1 MAKGDIISR
10 LRLESGEFDSK
21 IKRAGQELLAYA
33 EHCKKMSQ
41 SMGYANQDAK
51 DFAKALGSMQTVS
64 QTARGKINELSEA
77 FVNAKVMYKN
87 MTDEEKKGEFGRNLA
102 ASLDQLK
109 VRLNDAKKD
118 LADVTK
124 ELNGGGGKFGEFG
137 NVLDTLGSKLG
148 VTGNLTE
155 MLTSKTALLT
165 GAVGAGIAV
174 VTKSAEAWA
183 SYNAE
188 LAKQDQVTQ
197 VTTGLKGED
206 ADRMTDKMR
215 ALSDTYKV
223 DFREAVNAAN
233 TLMTQF
239 GKTGDEATQLIKDG
253 MRGMIQGDGPKL
265 LSMIQQYAPAFRDAG
280 VSASQLVAVIQ
291 NSEGGIFTDQNMNAI
306 VMGIKNI
313 RLMTDATS
321 QSLAKMGIDG
331 KKMSEQLNNGTLTV
345 FDALKQVAAQL
356 QTVDSNSKTAGEV
369 MQQVFGRQGV
379 TAGTNLAK
387 AIETLNTDLEQT
399 KVQTGEVGDSL
410 ADLQEANEKLNT
422 AIRDCFE
429 YDGWDNMARSIKSNL
444 VTALASVL
452 EKLAGIKR
460 ELGDLFGGK
469 TLAGQLGDKFQ
480 YSDVK
485 KTQQWINNG
494 KTDDERRQRY
504 DKAIAQLQAKLN
516 KIGQEYSVKNA
527 DGSVLYKIDDAATQA
542 KKRAALEKRMSML
555 YATSYTPEPEK
566 TDPVKPIRPTK
577 TTKTTGSN
585 NTPKELTETQQ
596 LQKRITELTKE
607 YQDLS
612 DAEKKATAE
621 SLNDIKQRKTA
632 IQGEIKANQQRI
644 DEIKRYADEA
654 QGKISILKPGSIAA
668 LNKELQDYQKAQQLA
683 TNRKEWDALQLK
695 IDETK
700 GKIALITGELPKG
713 QQATFTVS
721 VDSSNAEELKKTL
734 EEMGDKDIKIT
745 TSYDD
750 TELQDMPGDQERT
763 VTFTADD
770 SDVLAKVADIKGIT
784 IDPKTL
790 EFRANDAEAMKA
802 VEGMKNVTIDQKTL
816 TVIPQT
822 LEAAK
827 ELLKLNTFKL
837 VDKQVAVTVN
847 DEKAMKDLQTVAKV
861 TIPTKEVKV
870 NEVKGETYKA
880 PNPKPI
886 EQKVNQVQGD
896 TVKPVNI
903 PDQNV
908 TVNYKTGSVD
918 LEDIPDEKDVKVNT
932 EFAGDL
938 QDGKDEERTIKF
950 TADDTEVKKT
960 VDDIEKKD
968 IPAKNI
974 RLEVTT
980 DNAEAFKKINDE
992 LAAKGLTSQVK
1003 LEPKV
1008 EPKVDLKG
1016 LNEQAINAKI
1026 AEIKKNLSGLTIG
1039 SKEWIDLKGLEAD
1052 ALAFS
1057 NMLQT
1062 AIKNGMDVT
1071 SLNPEDFWKKIF
1083 GGTDIATTELQS
1095 MLDQINA
1102 YLQEKGL
1109 DPIKLNFTTGEIQ
1122 GKTKEESNKFADEF
1136 SKFAGEFVGG
1146 LSSVSSGLS
1155 KLGVELPEGVGKVLN
1170 VLQGVTEVINGVN
1183 AIIQSTQVGAIV
1195 ANTAAV
1201 TANTAALGGS
1211 TVAGAAGGAAG
1222 LAGLAGGLGTAG
1234 LVVGGAALLGSIFG
1248 LFHNGGIVRAAN
1260 GYTVPGNYGYDAVPA
1275 MLTSGE
1281 LVLNRAQQGV
1291 LADAL
1296 QSGGGNGNL
1305 RLETYVSGR
1314 DLRIVLNNESQGR
1327 LKGKYVT
1334 SNNVR

>member
-87 MTDEEKKGEFGRNLA
+87 MTEEEKKGEFGRNLA

-109 VRLNDAKKD
+109 TRLNDAKKD

-124 ELNGGGGKFGEFG
+124 EMNGGGGKFGEFG
-137 NVLDTLGSKLG
+137 NVIDTLGSKLG

-155 MLTSKTALLT
+155 LLTSKTALLT

-265 LSMIQQYAPAFRDAG
+265 LQMIQQYAPAFRDAG
-280 VSASQLVAVIQ
+280 ISASQLVAVIQ

-387 AIETLNTDLEQT
+387 AIETLNTDLEKT

-429 YDGWDNMARSIKSNL
+429 YDGWEQMANGIKSKL
-444 VTALASVL
+444 ITALAAVID
-452 EKLAGIKR
+452 KIADIKR
-460 ELGDLFGGK
+460 ELGGGWDTPK
-469 TLAGQLGDKFQ
+469 SSTIGDRKNGGGTL
-480 YSDVK
+480 
-485 KTQQWINNG
+485 
-494 KTDDERRQRY
+494 
-504 DKAIAQLQAKLN
+504 
-516 KIGQEYSVKNA
+516 
-527 DGSVLYKIDDAATQA
+527 IDDAIKMLGGGNTQRQQRTFTNQLNEYNRYIGNLRKQQKSLIDEA
-542 KKRAALEKRMSML
+542 NSDISGTTYQMNERTIRNIGNMITAAEKNRDEYMRRANDLFNNGLGKTFNGREWVGDGVPKK
-555 YATSYTPEPEK
+555 PQK
-566 TDPVKPIRPTK
+566 TDPIKPIEPTKPTK
-577 TTKTTGSN
+577 TT
-585 NTPKELTETQQ
+585 PKQEDTNYAADSIMAQEKLVAKLTDQYKRAGAAVKDGIKKQ
-596 LQKRITELTKE
+596 L
-607 YQDLS
+607 
-612 DAEKKATAE
+612 
-621 SLNDIKQRKTA
+621 
-632 IQGEIKANQQRI
+632 
-644 DEIKRYADEA
+644 DEA
-654 QGKISILKPGSIAA
+654 KKTLDEMTGKDKKVELPKGSMAA

-683 TNRKEWDALQLK
+683 TSGREWREYQAK
-695 IDETK
+695 IDDVTRR
-700 GKIALITGELPKG
+700 IAIMKGELPKD
-713 QQATFTVS
+713 QQATISVVVDADKVDDLRESLNQIDDKTMKVTV
-721 VDSSNAEELKKTL
+721 DYADNL
-734 EEMGDKDIKIT
+734 EDVSDE
-745 TSYDD
+745 
-750 TELQDMPGDQERT
+750 QRT

-790 EFRANDAEAMKA
+790 VFTANDTEALQAASKLQ
-802 VEGMKNVTIDQKTL
+802 GVTIDQKTM

-822 LEAAK
+822 QEAAK
-827 ELLKLNTFKL
+827 ALAKLNGFAL
-837 VDKQVAVTVN
+837 ADKQVAVTVN
-847 DEKAMKDLQTVAKV
+847 DDKAMKDLQAVAKV

-870 NEVKGETYKA
+870 KVEQPKPADVKVKMPDVKPVEVKVNEVTGEKYQA
-880 PNPKPI
+880 PTLQPI
-886 EQKVNQVQGD
+886 EQKVEFD
-896 TVKPVNI
+896 
-903 PDQNV
+903 
-908 TVNYKTGSVD
+908 VD
-918 LEDIPDEKDVKVNT
+918 DSNLEDVNDEDRKIT
-932 EFAGDL
+932 
-938 QDGKDEERTIKF
+938 F
-950 TADDTEVKKT
+950 TADDNNVKQAI
-960 VDDIEKKD
+960 DDIEKKD
-968 IPAKNI
+968 IPAKKVK
-974 RLEVTT
+974 LEVTT
-980 DNAEAFKKINDE
+980 DSQEAFKKINDE
-992 LAAKGLTSQVK
+992 LAAKGLTGQLK
-1003 LEPKV
+1003 LEPMV
-1008 EPKVDLKG
+1008 TPKVDLKG

-1071 SLNPEDFWKKIF
+1071 SLNPENFWKNVF
-1083 GGTDIATTELQS
+1083 GDHEQAKAVLQD
-1095 MLDQINA
+1095 MLDKINA
-1102 YLQEKGL
+1102 YAQEKGI

-1122 GKTKEESNKFADEF
+1122 GKTKEENNKFADEF

-1234 LVVGGAALLGSIFG
+1234 LVVGGAAILGSIFG
-1248 LFHNGGIVRAAN
+1248 LFHNGGIVRAAS
-1260 GYTVPGNYGYDAVPA
+1260 GYTVPGNYGFDAVPA
-1275 MLTSGE
+1275 LLTSGE

-1296 QSGGGNGNL
+1296 GSNGGMNGNL

-1327 LKGKYVT
+1327 LKGKYVP
-1334 SNNVR
+1334 SNKR

>member
-109 VRLNDAKKD
+109 TRLNDAKKD

-124 ELNGGGGKFGEFG
+124 ELNGSKFGEFG

-183 SYNAE
+183 SYNTE

-197 VTTGLKGED
+197 VTTGLKGDD

-280 VSASQLVAVIQ
+280 ISASQLVAVIQ
-291 NSEGGIFTDQNMNAI
+291 NSEGGLFTDQNMNAI

-369 MQQVFGRQGV
+369 MQQVFGRQGM

-387 AIETLNTDLEQT
+387 AIETLNTDLEKT

-410 ADLQEANEKLNT
+410 ADLQDANEKLNT

-429 YDGWDNMARSIKSNL
+429 YDGWEQMANGIKSKL
-444 VTALASVL
+444 ITALAAVID
-452 EKLAGIKR
+452 KIADIKR
-460 ELGDLFGGK
+460 ELGGGWDTPK
-469 TLAGQLGDKFQ
+469 SSTIGDRKNGGGTL
-480 YSDVK
+480 
-485 KTQQWINNG
+485 
-494 KTDDERRQRY
+494 
-504 DKAIAQLQAKLN
+504 
-516 KIGQEYSVKNA
+516 
-527 DGSVLYKIDDAATQA
+527 IDDAIKMLGGGNTQRQQRTFTDQLNEYNRYIGNLRKQQNSLIDEA
-542 KKRAALEKRMSML
+542 NSDISGTTYQMNERTIRNIGNMITAAEKNRDEYMRRANDLFNNGLGKTFNGREWVGDGVPKK
-555 YATSYTPEPEK
+555 PQK
-566 TDPVKPIRPTK
+566 TNPVKPIEPTK
-577 TTKTTGSN
+577 TTTT
-585 NTPKELTETQQ
+585 TPKPDDTNYAADSIMAQEKLVAKLTDQYKRAGAAVKDGIKKQ
-596 LQKRITELTKE
+596 L
-607 YQDLS
+607 
-612 DAEKKATAE
+612 
-621 SLNDIKQRKTA
+621 
-632 IQGEIKANQQRI
+632 
-644 DEIKRYADEA
+644 DEA
-654 QGKISILKPGSIAA
+654 KKKLDEMQGKGVKVELPKGSMAA

-683 TNRKEWDALQLK
+683 TSGREWREYQAK
-695 IDETK
+695 IDDVTRR
-700 GKIALITGELPKG
+700 IAIMKGELPKG
-713 QQATFTVS
+713 QQATITVS

-734 EEMGDKDIKIT
+734 EEMGDKDIKVT

-750 TELQDMPGDQERT
+750 TDLQDIPDDEQRT

-770 SDVLAKVADIKGIT
+770 SDVLSKVADIKGIT

-790 EFRANDAEAMKA
+790 TFKADDEAVIKA
-802 VEGMKNVTIDQKTL
+802 AAGINGVTIDQKTL
-816 TVIPQT
+816 TVIPHT
-822 LEAAK
+822 LDAVKA
-827 ELLKLNTFKL
+827 LAKLNGFTL
-837 VDKQVAVTVN
+837 ADKKVAVTVN
-847 DEKAMKDLQTVAKV
+847 DDKAMKDLQAVAKV
-861 TIPTKEVKV
+861 TIPTKEVSVKVEQPKPAEVKV
-870 NEVKGETYKA
+870 NEVTGEKYQA
-880 PNPKPI
+880 PTLQPVN
-886 EQKVNQVQGD
+886 QKVNLVE
-896 TVKPVNI
+896 
-903 PDQNV
+903 
-908 TVNYKTGSVD
+908 GSNKVA
-918 LEDIPDEKDVKVNT
+918 DIPDEKTITVNYEQDDLADTINDQEPIKRQVK
-932 EFAGDL
+932 
-938 QDGKDEERTIKF
+938 
-950 TADDTEVKKT
+950 
-960 VDDIEKKD
+960 
-968 IPAKNI
+968 
-974 RLEVTT
+974 LEVTT
-980 DNAEAFKKINDE
+980 DSQEAFKKINDE
-992 LAAKGLTSQVK
+992 LAAKGLTGQVK
-1003 LEPKV
+1003 LEPKIT
-1008 EPKVDLKG
+1008 PKVDLKG

-1071 SLNPEDFWKKIF
+1071 SLNPENFWKNVF
-1083 GGTDIATTELQS
+1083 GDHEQAKAVLQDI
-1095 MLDQINA
+1095 LDKINA
-1102 YLQEKGL
+1102 YAQEKGI

-1183 AIIQSTQVGAIV
+1183 AIIQSTQVGAIT

-1201 TANTAALGGS
+1201 TANTAALGG
-1211 TVAGAAGGAAG
+1211 AAASNAVGGIG
-1222 LAGLAGGLGTAG
+1222 LAGALGPIGLA
-1234 LVVGGAALLGSIFG
+1234 VGGAAILGSVFG
-1248 LFHNGGIVRAAN
+1248 LFHRGGIVRAAH
-1260 GYTVPGNYGYDAVPA
+1260 GYEVPGNFGYDAVPSL
-1275 MLTSGE
+1275 LTSGE

-1291 LADAL
+1291 IADAL
-1296 QSGGGNGNL
+1296 GSNRSDSEKASSKPYIEGETLFLGLQAYTRRSGMG
-1305 RLETYVSGR
+1305 E
-1314 DLRIVLNNESQGR
+1314 I
-1327 LKGKYVT
+1327 VT
-1334 SNNVR
+1334 SNG

>member
-1 MAKGDIISR
+1 MANIISR
-10 LRLESGEFDSK
+10 LKLESGEFDSK
-21 IKRAGQELLAYA
+21 IKRAGQELLEYS
-33 EHCKKMSQ
+33 EHCRKMGLE
-41 SMGYANQDAK
+41 MGYANRDAK
-51 DFAKALGSMQTVS
+51 EFAKQLGSMGTVS

-77 FVNAKVMYKN
+77 FINAKVMYKN

-124 ELNGGGGKFGEFG
+124 ELNGSKFGEFG

-183 SYNAE
+183 NYNNE
-188 LAKQDQVTQ
+188 LAKQDQITQ
-197 VTTGLKGED
+197 VTTGLEGDD
-206 ADRMTDKMR
+206 ADRMTDTIR
-215 ALSDTYKV
+215 ALVDTYDI

-239 GKTGDEATQLIKDG
+239 GKNGDEALGLIKDG
-253 MRGMIQGDGPKL
+253 LRGMIRGDGPKL

-399 KVQTGEVGDSL
+399 KVQTGEVGDAM
-410 ADLQEANEKLNT
+410 ADLQDANERLNT
-422 AIRDCFE
+422 AIRDAFG
-429 YDGWDNMARSIKSNL
+429 YDGWDTMATGIKTKL
-444 VTALASVL
+444 VSALADVIDHLAIIEEGFGKLFGKGNKPEPKPDPYDNPNGNKYGSYQVTTDSDGNVIKATKWHHGKATDMTDYERTQQGVVVTGRL
-452 EKLAGIKR
+452 NRNKTGGGGGKVTTPKPEDTNYAADSIMAQEKLVAKLTDQYKRAGAAVKDGIKKQLD
-460 ELGDLFGGK
+460 EANETLKEMK
-469 TLAGQLGDKFQ
+469 TGPD
-480 YSDVK
+480 
-485 KTQQWINNG
+485 
-494 KTDDERRQRY
+494 
-504 DKAIAQLQAKLN
+504 LN
-516 KIGQEYSVKNA
+516 KLFPDRPVTSSNSKSFGEQLVSDIVA
-527 DGSVLYKIDDAATQA
+527 DLG
-542 KKRAALEKRMSML
+542 
-555 YATSYTPEPEK
+555 
-566 TDPVKPIRPTK
+566 
-577 TTKTTGSN
+577 N
-585 NTPKELTETQQ
+585 
-596 LQKRITELTKE
+596 
-607 YQDLS
+607 
-612 DAEKKATAE
+612 
-621 SLNDIKQRKTA
+621 A
-632 IQGEIKANQQRI
+632 IQDEDMENLRTLMEAKIKN
-644 DEIKRYADEA
+644 
-654 QGKISILKPGSIAA
+654 G
-668 LNKELQDYQKAQQLA
+668 
-683 TNRKEWDALQLK
+683 
-695 IDETK
+695 
-700 GKIALITGELPKG
+700 
-713 QQATFTVS
+713 
-721 VDSSNAEELKKTL
+721 L
-734 EEMGDKDIKIT
+734 EDINI
-745 TSYDD
+745 D
-750 TELQDMPGDQERT
+750 TEWIH
-763 VTFTADD
+763 
-770 SDVLAKVADIKGIT
+770 DVL
-784 IDPKTL
+784 
-790 EFRANDAEAMKA
+790 F
-802 VEGMKNVTIDQKTL
+802 
-816 TVIPQT
+816 
-822 LEAAK
+822 
-827 ELLKLNTFKL
+827 
-837 VDKQVAVTVN
+837 
-847 DEKAMKDLQTVAKV
+847 
-861 TIPTKEVKV
+861 
-870 NEVKGETYKA
+870 
-880 PNPKPI
+880 
-886 EQKVNQVQGD
+886 EQG
-896 TVKPVNI
+896 
-903 PDQNV
+903 
-908 TVNYKTGSVD
+908 G
-918 LEDIPDEKDVKVNT
+918 DIPDE
-932 EFAGDL
+932 FWLDL
-938 QDGKDEERTIKF
+938 QSQINEG
-950 TADDTEVKKT
+950 
-960 VDDIEKKD
+960 
-968 IPAKNI
+968 
-974 RLEVTT
+974 L
-980 DNAEAFKKINDE
+980 KKIGKKPIV
-992 LAAKGLTSQVK
+992 L
-1003 LEPKV
+1003 P
-1008 EPKVDLKG
+1008 LKSV
-1016 LNEQAINAKI
+1016 LNEQNLNAKI

-1071 SLNPEDFWKKIF
+1071 SLNPENFWKNVF
-1083 GGTDIATTELQS
+1083 GDHEQAKAVLQD
-1095 MLDQINA
+1095 MLDKINA
-1102 YLQEKGL
+1102 YAQEKGI
-1109 DPIKLNFTTGEIQ
+1109 DPIKVNFTTGEIQ

-1222 LAGLAGGLGTAG
+1222 LAGLGYAGLAIGGLA
-1234 LVVGGAALLGSIFG
+1234 LVGSLFD
-1248 LFHNGGIVRAAN
+1248 LFHNGGIVHAAT

>member
-1 MAKGDIISR
+1 MANIISR
-10 LRLESGEFDSK
+10 LKLESGEFDSK
-21 IKRAGQELLAYA
+21 IKRAGQELLAYS
-33 EHCKKMSQ
+33 EHCKKMGLQ
-41 SMGYANQDAK
+41 MGYANRDAK
-51 DFAKALGSMQTVS
+51 EFAKALGSMQTVS

-109 VRLNDAKKD
+109 TRLNDAKKD

-188 LAKQDQVTQ
+188 LAKQDQITQ
-197 VTTGLKGED
+197 VTTGLEGDD
-206 ADRMTDKMR
+206 ADRMTDTIR
-215 ALSDTYKV
+215 ALVDTYDI

-239 GKTGDEATQLIKDG
+239 GKNGDEALGLIKDG
-253 MRGMIQGDGPKL
+253 LRGMIRSDGPKL

-280 VSASQLVAVIQ
+280 VSASQLVAVIH
-291 NSEGGIFTDQNMNAI
+291 NTEGGIFTDQNMNAI

-331 KKMSEQLNNGTLTV
+331 KKMSEQLNNGTLTI
-345 FDALKQVAAQL
+345 FDALKQVSRQL

-410 ADLQEANEKLNT
+410 NDLQEANEKLNT

-504 DKAIAQLQAKLN
+504 NKAIAQLQAKLN

-527 DGSVLYKIDDAATQA
+527 DGSVSYKIDDAATQA

-555 YATSYTPEPEK
+555 YATSYKPESEK

-577 TTKTTGSN
+577 STTT
-585 NTPKELTETQQ
+585 TPKPEDTNYAADSIMAQEKLVAKLTDQYKRAGAAVKDGIKAQLDEANETLKEMKTGPDLNKLFPDRPVTSSNSKSFGEQ
-596 LQKRITELTKE
+596 LVSDMVA
-607 YQDLS
+607 DLG
-612 DAEKKATAE
+612 
-621 SLNDIKQRKTA
+621 NA
-632 IQGEIKANQQRI
+632 IQDEDMENLRTLMEAKIKN
-644 DEIKRYADEA
+644 
-654 QGKISILKPGSIAA
+654 G
-668 LNKELQDYQKAQQLA
+668 
-683 TNRKEWDALQLK
+683 
-695 IDETK
+695 
-700 GKIALITGELPKG
+700 
-713 QQATFTVS
+713 
-721 VDSSNAEELKKTL
+721 L
-734 EEMGDKDIKIT
+734 EDINI
-745 TSYDD
+745 D
-750 TELQDMPGDQERT
+750 TEWIH
-763 VTFTADD
+763 
-770 SDVLAKVADIKGIT
+770 DVL
-784 IDPKTL
+784 
-790 EFRANDAEAMKA
+790 F
-802 VEGMKNVTIDQKTL
+802 
-816 TVIPQT
+816 
-822 LEAAK
+822 
-827 ELLKLNTFKL
+827 
-837 VDKQVAVTVN
+837 
-847 DEKAMKDLQTVAKV
+847 
-861 TIPTKEVKV
+861 
-870 NEVKGETYKA
+870 
-880 PNPKPI
+880 
-886 EQKVNQVQGD
+886 EQGG
-896 TVKPVNI
+896 NI
-903 PDQNV
+903 PD
-908 TVNYKTGSVD
+908 
-918 LEDIPDEKDVKVNT
+918 
-932 EFAGDL
+932 EFWLDL
-938 QDGKDEERTIKF
+938 QSQINEG
-950 TADDTEVKKT
+950 
-960 VDDIEKKD
+960 
-968 IPAKNI
+968 
-974 RLEVTT
+974 L
-980 DNAEAFKKINDE
+980 KKIGE
-992 LAAKGLTSQVK
+992 KPIVL
-1003 LEPKV
+1003 P
-1008 EPKVDLKG
+1008 LKSV
-1016 LNEQAINAKI
+1016 LNEQNLNAKI

-1071 SLNPEDFWKKIF
+1071 SLNPEEFWKKIF

-1102 YLQEKGL
+1102 YLKEHGI
-1109 DPIKLNFTTGEIQ
+1109 DPIKVNVKTGEVADN
-1122 GKTKEESNKFADEF
+1122 GKGKGKANNDDQKSLTETLSHLGSAMN
-1136 SKFAGEFVGG
+1136 SITSG
-1146 LSSVSSGLS
+1146 LQQLGVDIPEGLS
-1155 KLGVELPEGVGKVLN
+1155 KVIGGIQAIAGILTGISALVTIITTI
-1170 VLQGVTEVINGVN
+1170 QGAKSVPVIGW
-1183 AIIQSTQVGAIV
+1183 
-1195 ANTAAV
+1195 
-1201 TANTAALGGS
+1201 
-1211 TVAGAAGGAAG
+1211 
-1222 LAGLAGGLGTAG
+1222 
-1234 LVVGGAALLGSIFG
+1234 LL
-1248 LFHNGGIVRAAN
+1248 HNGGVVHAAG
-1260 GYTVPGNYGYDAVPA
+1260 GYTVPGNYTSGDKVPA
-1275 MLTSGE
+1275 MLNSGE

-1296 QSGGGNGNL
+1296 QNGGGNGNL

>member
-1 MAKGDIISR
+1 MAESI
-10 LRLESGEFDSK
+10 LRLKVASEEYENK
-21 IKRAGQELLAYA
+21 LKRASEGLQKYIEGCRKAGGTL
-33 EHCKKMSQ
+33 EHLDD
-41 SMGYANQDAK
+41 GVL
-51 DFAKALGSMQTVS
+51 DFVKALGSMETKS
-64 QTARGKINELSEA
+64 TSARGKISELRKGFIDMKAEYLHMTEA
-77 FVNAKVMYKN
+77 EKN
-87 MTDEEKKGEFGRNLA
+87 GDIGKALS

-109 VRLNDAKKD
+109 TRFHDAKNE
-118 LADVTK
+118 LAEINK
-124 ELNGGGGKFGEFG
+124 ELSGGKFGEFG

-183 SYNAE
+183 NYNNE
-188 LAKQDQVTQ
+188 LAKQDQITQ
-197 VTTGLKGED
+197 VTTGLEGDD
-206 ADRMTDKMR
+206 ADRMTDTIR
-215 ALSDTYKV
+215 ALVDTYDI

-239 GKTGDEATQLIKDG
+239 GKNGDEALGLIKDG
-253 MRGMIQGDGPKL
+253 LRGMIRGDGPKL

-306 VMGIKNI
+306 VMGLKNI

-399 KVQTGEVGDSL
+399 KVQTGEVGDAM
-410 ADLQEANEKLNT
+410 ADLQDANERLNT
-422 AIRDCFE
+422 AIRDAFG
-429 YDGWDNMARSIKSNL
+429 YDGWDTMATGIKTKL
-444 VTALASVL
+444 VSALADVIDHLAIIEEGFGKLFGKGNKPEPKPDPYDNPNGNKYGSYQVTTDSDGNVIKATKWHHGKATDMTDYERTQQGVVVTGRL
-452 EKLAGIKR
+452 NRNKTGGGGGKVTTPKPEDTNYAADSIMAQEKLVAKLTDQYKRAGAAVKDGIKKQLD
-460 ELGDLFGGK
+460 EANETLKEMK
-469 TLAGQLGDKFQ
+469 TGPD
-480 YSDVK
+480 
-485 KTQQWINNG
+485 
-494 KTDDERRQRY
+494 
-504 DKAIAQLQAKLN
+504 LN
-516 KIGQEYSVKNA
+516 KLFPDRPVTSSNSKSFGEQLVSDIVA
-527 DGSVLYKIDDAATQA
+527 DLG
-542 KKRAALEKRMSML
+542 
-555 YATSYTPEPEK
+555 
-566 TDPVKPIRPTK
+566 
-577 TTKTTGSN
+577 N
-585 NTPKELTETQQ
+585 
-596 LQKRITELTKE
+596 
-607 YQDLS
+607 
-612 DAEKKATAE
+612 
-621 SLNDIKQRKTA
+621 A
-632 IQGEIKANQQRI
+632 IQDEDMENLRTLMEAKIKN
-644 DEIKRYADEA
+644 
-654 QGKISILKPGSIAA
+654 G
-668 LNKELQDYQKAQQLA
+668 
-683 TNRKEWDALQLK
+683 
-695 IDETK
+695 
-700 GKIALITGELPKG
+700 
-713 QQATFTVS
+713 
-721 VDSSNAEELKKTL
+721 L
-734 EEMGDKDIKIT
+734 EDINI
-745 TSYDD
+745 D
-750 TELQDMPGDQERT
+750 TEWIH
-763 VTFTADD
+763 
-770 SDVLAKVADIKGIT
+770 DVL
-784 IDPKTL
+784 
-790 EFRANDAEAMKA
+790 F
-802 VEGMKNVTIDQKTL
+802 
-816 TVIPQT
+816 
-822 LEAAK
+822 
-827 ELLKLNTFKL
+827 
-837 VDKQVAVTVN
+837 
-847 DEKAMKDLQTVAKV
+847 
-861 TIPTKEVKV
+861 
-870 NEVKGETYKA
+870 
-880 PNPKPI
+880 
-886 EQKVNQVQGD
+886 EQG
-896 TVKPVNI
+896 
-903 PDQNV
+903 
-908 TVNYKTGSVD
+908 G
-918 LEDIPDEKDVKVNT
+918 DIPDE
-932 EFAGDL
+932 FWLDL
-938 QDGKDEERTIKF
+938 QSQINEG
-950 TADDTEVKKT
+950 
-960 VDDIEKKD
+960 
-968 IPAKNI
+968 
-974 RLEVTT
+974 L
-980 DNAEAFKKINDE
+980 KKIGKKPIV
-992 LAAKGLTSQVK
+992 L
-1003 LEPKV
+1003 P
-1008 EPKVDLKG
+1008 LKSV
-1016 LNEQAINAKI
+1016 LNEQNLNAKI

-1071 SLNPEDFWKKIF
+1071 SLNPENFWKNVF
-1083 GGTDIATTELQS
+1083 GDHEQAKAVLQD
-1095 MLDQINA
+1095 MLDKINA
-1102 YLQEKGL
+1102 YAQEKGI
-1109 DPIKLNFTTGEIQ
+1109 DPIKVNFTTGEIQ

-1222 LAGLAGGLGTAG
+1222 LAGLGYAGLAIGGLA
-1234 LVVGGAALLGSIFG
+1234 LVGSLFD
-1248 LFHNGGIVRAAN
+1248 LFHNGGIVHAAM

-1296 QSGGGNGNL
+1296 QNGGGNGNL

>member
-1 MAKGDIISR
+1 MANIISR
-10 LRLESGEFDSK
+10 LKLESGEFDSK
-21 IKRAGQELLAYA
+21 IKRAGQELLEYS
-33 EHCKKMSQ
+33 EHCRKMGLE
-41 SMGYANQDAK
+41 MGYANRDAK
-51 DFAKALGSMQTVS
+51 EFAKQLGSMGTVS

-77 FVNAKVMYKN
+77 FINAKVMYKN

-124 ELNGGGGKFGEFG
+124 ELNGSKFGEFG

-183 SYNAE
+183 NYNNE
-188 LAKQDQVTQ
+188 LAKQDQITQ
-197 VTTGLKGED
+197 VTTGLEGDD
-206 ADRMTDKMR
+206 ADRMTDTIR
-215 ALSDTYKV
+215 ALVDTYDI

-239 GKTGDEATQLIKDG
+239 GKNGDEALGLIKDG
-253 MRGMIQGDGPKL
+253 LRGMIRGDGPKL

-399 KVQTGEVGDSL
+399 KVQTGEVGDAM
-410 ADLQEANEKLNT
+410 ADLQDANERLNT
-422 AIRDCFE
+422 AIRDAFG
-429 YDGWDNMARSIKSNL
+429 YDGWDTMATGIKTKL
-444 VTALASVL
+444 VSALADVIDHLAIIEEGFGKLFGKGNKPEPKPDPYDNPNGNKYGSYQVTTDSDGNVIKATKWHHGKATDMTDYERTQQGVVVTGRL
-452 EKLAGIKR
+452 NRNKTGGGGGKVTTPKPEDTNYAADSIMAQEKLVAKLTDQYKRAGAAVKDGIKKQLD
-460 ELGDLFGGK
+460 EANETLKEMK
-469 TLAGQLGDKFQ
+469 TGPD
-480 YSDVK
+480 
-485 KTQQWINNG
+485 
-494 KTDDERRQRY
+494 
-504 DKAIAQLQAKLN
+504 LN
-516 KIGQEYSVKNA
+516 KLFPDRPVTSSNSKSFGEQLVSDIVA
-527 DGSVLYKIDDAATQA
+527 DLG
-542 KKRAALEKRMSML
+542 
-555 YATSYTPEPEK
+555 
-566 TDPVKPIRPTK
+566 
-577 TTKTTGSN
+577 N
-585 NTPKELTETQQ
+585 
-596 LQKRITELTKE
+596 
-607 YQDLS
+607 
-612 DAEKKATAE
+612 
-621 SLNDIKQRKTA
+621 A
-632 IQGEIKANQQRI
+632 IQDEDMENLRTLMEAKIKN
-644 DEIKRYADEA
+644 
-654 QGKISILKPGSIAA
+654 G
-668 LNKELQDYQKAQQLA
+668 
-683 TNRKEWDALQLK
+683 
-695 IDETK
+695 
-700 GKIALITGELPKG
+700 
-713 QQATFTVS
+713 
-721 VDSSNAEELKKTL
+721 L
-734 EEMGDKDIKIT
+734 EDINI
-745 TSYDD
+745 D
-750 TELQDMPGDQERT
+750 TEWIH
-763 VTFTADD
+763 
-770 SDVLAKVADIKGIT
+770 DVL
-784 IDPKTL
+784 
-790 EFRANDAEAMKA
+790 F
-802 VEGMKNVTIDQKTL
+802 
-816 TVIPQT
+816 
-822 LEAAK
+822 
-827 ELLKLNTFKL
+827 
-837 VDKQVAVTVN
+837 
-847 DEKAMKDLQTVAKV
+847 
-861 TIPTKEVKV
+861 
-870 NEVKGETYKA
+870 
-880 PNPKPI
+880 
-886 EQKVNQVQGD
+886 EQG
-896 TVKPVNI
+896 
-903 PDQNV
+903 
-908 TVNYKTGSVD
+908 G
-918 LEDIPDEKDVKVNT
+918 DIPDE
-932 EFAGDL
+932 FWLDL
-938 QDGKDEERTIKF
+938 QSQINEG
-950 TADDTEVKKT
+950 
-960 VDDIEKKD
+960 
-968 IPAKNI
+968 
-974 RLEVTT
+974 L
-980 DNAEAFKKINDE
+980 KKIGKKPIV
-992 LAAKGLTSQVK
+992 L
-1003 LEPKV
+1003 P
-1008 EPKVDLKG
+1008 LKSV
-1016 LNEQAINAKI
+1016 LNEQNLNAKI

-1071 SLNPEDFWKKIF
+1071 SLNPENFWKNVF
-1083 GGTDIATTELQS
+1083 GDHEQAKAVLQD
-1095 MLDQINA
+1095 MLDKINA
-1102 YLQEKGL
+1102 YAQEKGI
-1109 DPIKLNFTTGEIQ
+1109 DPIKVNFTTGEIQ

-1222 LAGLAGGLGTAG
+1222 LAGLGYAGLAIGGLA
-1234 LVVGGAALLGSIFG
+1234 LVGSLFD
-1248 LFHNGGIVRAAN
+1248 LFHNGGIVHAAM

-1296 QSGGGNGNL
+1296 QSGGDNGNL